1 MPEQFPKSG
10 LKWRLLTVGIVVFLV
25 GAGIYFLLASTRESK
40 RLEQDLIDRF
50 GWAEQ
55 YSPAADGSISVQRLE
70 AFLRVRQSVQTSCD
84 DYQLVLDGISGLEEL
99 ESDAEL
105 SGEEKSSKGIGGLKS
120 MIGVGPKML
129 QFMDARNSTLLSEE
143 MGLGEYMYIYLAAYG
158 DQLAMATTSSYA
170 ETEEAYISSRTR
182 DEYVQILKNQQN
194 AAGSDD
200 ELQNLSA
207 HLKSEILALED
218 GSHQSPWPDG
228 PPAVTQE
235 SLAPFQKQ
243 LSDLYCEGVVAIEL
257 LQKNRGFNFGG

>member
-70 AFLRVRQSVQTSCD
+70 AFLKVRQSVQTSCD

-99 ESDAEL
+99 ESDTEL

-158 DQLAMATTSSYA
+158 DQLAMATTSPYA
-170 ETEEAYISSRTR
+170 ETDEAYISSRTR
-182 DEYVQILKNQQN
+182 DEYVQILNNQLTI
-194 AAGSDD
+194 ADSHP
-200 ELQNLSA
+200 ELKDLTGQLRE
-207 HLKSEILALED
+207 EITALED
-218 GSHQSPWPDG
+218 GSHPSPWPIG
-228 PPAVTQE
+228 PPALTSE
-235 SLAPFQKQ
+235 SIAPLQKQ
-243 LSDLYCEGVVAIEL
+243 LSDLYCEGIVSIEL
-257 LQKNRGFNFGG
+257 LQKNRGFNFR